1 MFKTVTRD
9 STLVERAN
17 EQIETL
23 IISGAIRPGDR
34 LPPERELG
42 EMLGVSRTVVRE
54 AVRSLAAKGLVE
66 VRTGSGTYVR
76 KIGPDIMTASF
87 DLLLRAGSV
96 KSEEVHEVRSL
107 LEVKI
112 AELAALRARPADI
125 QAMEETIELLKNRSI
140 NPHEYATADVAF
152 HRHLAVATRNHLL
165 LALVQSLQGVM
176 FAVRLRAASTLGD
189 APRENAILYHSQ
201 ILECVKAG
209 DSNGACAA
217 MLEHLAY
224 AREVMRLV
232 ESSGGGDTLDHQPSP
247 PAQDHHAAGE

>member
-9 STLVERAN
+9 STLSERAN
-17 EQIETL
+17 EQIESL
-23 IISGAIRPGDR
+23 IVSGAIRPGDR

-54 AVRSLAAKGLVE
+54 AVKSLAAKGLVE
-66 VRTGSGTYVR
+66 VRTGAGTYVK
-76 KIGPDIMTASF
+76 KIGSEIMRAPL
-87 DLLLRAGSV
+87 DLLLRASV
-96 KSEEVHEVRSL
+96 LRSDEIHEVRAM
-107 LEVKI
+107 LEIRI
-112 AELAALRARPADI
+112 AELAALRARPDDI
-125 QAMEETIELLKNRSI
+125 RAMEETIELLKNRSI
-140 NPHEYATADVAF
+140 TPHEYATADVAF

-176 FAVRLRAASTLGD
+176 FAVRLRAASSLGD

-209 DSNGACAA
+209 DSNGARAA

-224 AREVMRLV
+224 AQEVMRLI
-232 ESSGGGDTLDHQPSP
+232 ESGGGGDALDHQQSP
-247 PAQDHHAAGE
+247 PAQDRHAAGE